1 MTFGNQTGRQEVGNV
16 MAVVVVILVDMVKEV
31 RQPCIGIDFGK
42 FAAIHHSVPHGGIVF
57 LA

>member
-42 FAAIHHSVPHGGIVF
+42 FAESIIVYIT
-57 LA
+57 AA

>member
-1 MTFGNQTGRQEVGNV
+1 

-31 RQPCIGIDFGK
+31 RQCIDSGK
-42 FAAIHHSVPHGGIVF
+42 FAAIYHSVPHGGIVF